1 MNKNKII
8 IVIASIVVIAAVS
21 VGGYSA
27 YKVTQKNNI
36 AKAGVVVQTETPK
49 VGIVKPTVVEN
60 TNSVEKDKDIQKTNE
75 NVKNQKV
82 ETKTTGT
89 TKSSESDSEKSSK
102 SSSNTKTENTKVE
115 KTNNEN
121 TKANKIDSEN
131 TAAKVNKSNS
141 KNTESKNHTNNSDS
155 ENNETKK
162 KVSNQK
168 QESGPQRALAILKAS
183 LGSKANEYT
192 YDKPHDYGNGA
203 YLIGTNEKNS
213 PYGAVYLVKAD
224 GEVVEAG

>member
-8 IVIASIVVIAAVS
+8 IAIASIVVIAAVS
-21 VGGYSA
+21 VGGYST
-27 YKVTQKNNI
+27 YKVMQKNNI

-60 TNSVEKDKDIQKTNE
+60 TNSVDKDKDIQKTNE

-121 TKANKIDSEN
+121 T
-131 TAAKVNKSNS
+131 AAKVNKSNS

-168 QESGPQRALAILKAS
+168 QESGPQRALATLKAS

-192 YDKPHDYGNGA
+192 YDKPHDYGDGA